1 MAVAESVRSAE
12 VVGSRARSVSP
23 VRQIGALLKKDM
35 VAELRTKEM
44 LTAMFLFALLAMIVF
59 NYALGSTVKT
69 GAQLDLTG
77 IAGGLAWTIF
87 TFMSLLGLNR
97 SFVHEK
103 DEGCLDGLLLAPV
116 DRSLIYVSK
125 MLGNL
130 VFLLVVEAITLPV
143 FAIFFVKV
151 NFLPRLGWVLLSLLL
166 GTLGVSAVGT
176 LLATISIN
184 TKARDLMLPVLFLPV
199 VIPVVIAAVQS
210 TGAAISGA
218 PEAMENM
225 ATWLGML
232 VFYDVIFTVA
242 AYGLY
247 DYVIGE

>member
-1 MAVAESVRSAE
+1 MN
-12 VVGSRARSVSP
+12 VG
-23 VRQIGALLKKDM
+23 RQIGALLAKDM
-35 VAELRTKEM
+35 IAELRTKEM
-44 LTAMFLFALLAMIVF
+44 LTSMVLFALLTMVIF

-87 TFMSLLGLNR
+87 AFMSLLGLNR

-103 DEGCLDGLLLAPV
+103 DEGCLDGLLLTPV
-116 DRSLIYVSK
+116 DRSLIYVAK

-130 VFLLVVEAITLPV
+130 VFLLVVEAMTLPIFTV
-143 FAIFFVKV
+143 FFVKE
-151 NFLPRLGWVLLSLLL
+151 NYLPRVGLVFLSLLL
-166 GTLGVSAVGT
+166 GTIGVSAVGT

-184 TKARDLMLPVLFLPV
+184 TKARDLMLPILFLPV
-199 VIPVVIAAVQS
+199 IIPVMIAAVQS
-210 TGAAISGA
+210 TGAAITGSA
-218 PEAMENM
+218 DALKNYT
-225 ATWLGML
+225 TWIGML
-232 VFYDVIFTVA
+232 AFYDVIFVLA

>member
-1 MAVAESVRSAE
+1 MTAS
-12 VVGSRARSVSP
+12 
-23 VRQIGALLKKDM
+23 RQILALLKKDM
-35 VAELRTKEM
+35 IAELRTKEM
-44 LTAMFLFALLAMIVF
+44 LTSMFLFALLAMVIF

-77 IAGGLAWTIF
+77 IAGGLAWVIF
-87 TFMSLLGLNR
+87 LFMSLLGLNR

-116 DRSLIYVSK
+116 DRSLIYIAK

-143 FAIFFVKV
+143 FAIFFVTE
-151 NFLPRLGWVLLSLLL
+151 NFLPRLGFVLISLVL
-166 GTLGVSAVGT
+166 GTLGISSVGT

-184 TKARDLMLPVLFLPV
+184 TKARDLMLPILFLPLIV
-199 VIPVVIAAVQS
+199 PVVIAAVQA
-210 TGAAISGA
+210 TGGAIAGS
-218 PEAMENM
+218 PDAMKNVW
-225 ATWLGML
+225 TWLGML
-232 VFYDVIFTVA
+232 VLYDIVFMLA

>member
-1 MAVAESVRSAE
+1 MRIAQ
-12 VVGSRARSVSP
+12 
-23 VRQIGALLKKDM
+23 QIAALLKKDM
-35 VAELRTKEM
+35 IAELRTKEM
-44 LTAMFLFALLAMIVF
+44 LTSMFLFALLSMVIF
-59 NYALGSTVKT
+59 NYALGSTIKT

-77 IAGGLAWTIF
+77 IAGGLAWVIF
-87 TFMSLLGLNR
+87 VFMSLLGLNR

-116 DRSLIYVSK
+116 DRSVIYIAK

-130 VFLLVVEAITLPV
+130 IFLLVVEAITLPIFTV
-143 FAIFFVKV
+143 FFVKV
-151 NFLPRLGWVLLSLLL
+151 NYLPRLGVVVLSLVL

-184 TKARDLMLPVLFLPV
+184 TKARDLMLPILFLPLIV
-199 VIPVVIAAVQS
+199 PVAIAAVQA

-218 PEAMENM
+218 PEAM
-225 ATWLGML
+225 ARVPTWVGML
-232 VFYDVIFTVA
+232 VFYDIVFMLA

>member
-1 MAVAESVRSAE
+1 MNI
-12 VVGSRARSVSP
+12 G
-23 VRQIGALLKKDM
+23 RQIGALLAKDM
-35 VAELRTKEM
+35 IAELRTKEM
-44 LTAMFLFALLAMIVF
+44 LTSMVLFALLTMVIF

-87 TFMSLLGLNR
+87 AFMSLLGLNR

-103 DEGCLDGLLLAPV
+103 DEGCLDGLLLTPV
-116 DRSLIYVSK
+116 DRSLIYVAK

-130 VFLLVVEAITLPV
+130 VFLLVVEVVTLPIFTV
-143 FAIFFVKV
+143 FFVKE
-151 NFLPRLGWVLLSLLL
+151 NYLPRVGLVFLSLLL
-166 GTLGVSAVGT
+166 GTIGVSAVGT

-184 TKARDLMLPVLFLPV
+184 TKARDLMLPILFLPV
-199 VIPVVIAAVQS
+199 IIPVMIAAVQS
-210 TGAAISGA
+210 TGAAITGSA
-218 PEAMENM
+218 DALKNYT
-225 ATWLGML
+225 TWIGML
-232 VFYDVIFTVA
+232 AFYDVIFVLA

>member
-1 MAVAESVRSAE
+1 MIAT
-12 VVGSRARSVSP
+12 
-23 VRQIGALLKKDM
+23 RQIGALLKKDM
-35 VAELRTKEM
+35 VEELRTKEM
-44 LTAMFLFALLAMIVF
+44 LTSMVLFALLTMVIF

-87 TFMSLLGLNR
+87 VFMSLLGLNR

-103 DEGCLDGLLLAPV
+103 DEGCLDGLLLSPI
-116 DRSLIYVSK
+116 DRSLIYIAK

-130 VFLLVVEAITLPV
+130 IFLVVVEAITMPV
-143 FAIFFVKV
+143 FSIFFVT
-151 NFLPRLGWVLLSLLL
+151 NNYLPRLWLVVLSLFL

-184 TKARDLMLPVLFLPV
+184 TKARDLMLPILFLPLIV
-199 VIPVVIAAVQS
+199 PVVIAAVQA
-210 TGAAISGA
+210 TGAAIAGT
-218 PEAMENM
+218 PEAMGN
-225 ATWLGML
+225 APTWLGML
-232 VFYDVIFTVA
+232 VVYDIVFMLA

>member
-1 MAVAESVRSAE
+1 MLSA
-12 VVGSRARSVSP
+12 A
-23 VRQIGALLKKDM
+23 RQIRALLKKDL
-35 VAELRTKEM
+35 VAEVRTKEM

-69 GAQLDLTG
+69 GARIDVTG

-87 TFMSLLGLNR
+87 AFMSLLGLNR

-116 DRSLIYVSK
+116 DRSLIYISK

-130 VFLLVVEAITLPV
+130 IFLIVVEAITLPV
-143 FAIFFVKV
+143 FSIFFVSE
-151 NFLPRLGWVLLSLLL
+151 NYLPRLGLVVLSLLL
-166 GTLGVSAVGT
+166 GTLGMSAVGT
-176 LLATISIN
+176 LLATISMN

-210 TGAAISGA
+210 TGAAIAGT
-218 PEAMENM
+218 PEAMKGI

-232 VFYDVIFTVA
+232 VFYDAVFMLA

>member
-1 MAVAESVRSAE
+1 MNAS
-12 VVGSRARSVSP
+12 
-23 VRQIGALLKKDM
+23 RQIAALLKKDM
-35 VAELRTKEM
+35 IAELRTKEM
-44 LTAMFLFALLAMIVF
+44 LTSMFLFALLSMVIF

-77 IAGGLAWTIF
+77 IAGGLAWVIF
-87 TFMSLLGLNR
+87 LFMSLLGLNR

-116 DRSLIYVSK
+116 DRSLIYIAK

-130 VFLLVVEAITLPV
+130 VFLLIVEAITLPV
-143 FAIFFVKV
+143 FTIFFVKV
-151 NFLPRLGWVLLSLLL
+151 DYLPRLGYVLLGLFL
-166 GTLGVSAVGT
+166 GTLGISAVGT

-184 TKARDLMLPVLFLPV
+184 TKARDLMLPILFLPLIV
-199 VIPVVIAAVQS
+199 PVVIAAVQA
-210 TGAAISGA
+210 TGAAIAGT
-218 PEAMENM
+218 PEAMANM
-225 ATWLGML
+225 PTWMGML
-232 VFYDVIFTVA
+232 VFYDIVFLLA